1 MRSVLLFLSVFIL
14 GFSHMAYS
22 EQILVFVRHG
32 EKPDN
37 DSGQLTCKGL
47 NRALSLPDVLINQ
60 FGKPDALFAAAPKQ
74 SKLGNSLR
82 SLQTITPTAIR
93 ISLPIHLNFH
103 AKEITE
109 LREALLNKQ
118 YENSVIFIAWEHD
131 NLVKVAK
138 DIMKQ
143 EGGDPD
149 LIPKWKSSDF
159 DSIYIL
165 KIIRNSDGSK
175 NVLFEQRQQGLN
187 GVSDNCSYAL

>member
-1 MRSVLLFLSVFIL
+1 MRKIVIFFSLLIL

-22 EQILVFVRHG
+22 EQTLVFVRHG

-60 FGKPDALFAAAPKQ
+60 FGKPNALFAAAPKQ

-93 ISLPIHLNFH
+93 VSLPIHLNFH
-103 AKEITE
+103 AKEIKGLKEE
-109 LREALLNKQ
+109 LLSNQ
-118 YENSVIFIAWEHD
+118 YENTVIFIAWEHD
-131 NLVKVAK
+131 NLVKVTK
-138 DIMKQ
+138 EIMKQ

-165 KIIRNSDGSK
+165 KIIRNEEGGKS
-175 NVLFEQRQQGLN
+175 VLFEQRQQGLN
-187 GVSDNCSYAL
+187 EVSENCVHTL

>member
-1 MRSVLLFLSVFIL
+1 MRSVLLFLSVLIL
-14 GFSHMAYS
+14 GFSNMAYS
-22 EQILVFVRHG
+22 EQTLVFVRHG

-47 NRALSLPDVLINQ
+47 NRALALPDVLINQ

-82 SLQTITPTAIR
+82 SLQTMTPLAIKT
-93 ISLPIHLNFH
+93 SLPIHLNYH
-103 AKEITE
+103 AKEIKA
-109 LREALLNKQ
+109 LREELLSQQ

-131 NLVKVAK
+131 NLTKVAR

-143 EGGDPD
+143 EGGDPK

-165 KIIRNSDGSK
+165 KIIRESDKKS
-175 NVLFEQRQQGLN
+175 VFFEPRQQGLD
-187 GVSDNCSYAL
+187 GVSEACPN